1 MNDEQAR
8 HSHGEG
14 ATNPEV
20 GKQLGLS
27 YSGVSRIRSGN
38 RYPSIPVMRKIRDAY
53 GWPIEEQLALIP
65 EETGQHDMRYAH
77 ELERRILKAR
87 NTSK

>member
-8 HSHGEG
+8 HSYGEG

-27 YSGVSRIRSGN
+27 YSGVSRIRTGS
-38 RYPSIPVMRKIRDAY
+38 RYPSIAVMRKIRDAY
-53 GWPIEEQLALIP
+53 AWPIEDQLALIP
-65 EETGQHDMRYAH
+65 EETGKHDMRYAT
-77 ELERRILKAR
+77 ELERRILQAR
-87 NTSK
+87 NDVK